1 MKNLSVLHINESD
14 RLGGAGRSA
23 YRIHESLRR
32 MGLRSR
38 MLVHRKSTRDDDVQ
52 LISSPNVRYFDLA
65 SYHTFERLSLQ
76 YLFYPSSFLLVNHP
90 WFKEADVIQ
99 IFNTHENYF
108 AHTALPLISRRRPT
122 VWRLSDMWS
131 LTGHCTHSLDCER
144 WMTGCGS
151 CPLLSDY
158 PALRWDTTAMLWKLK
173 KWVYARSHLDIV
185 APSKWIADLARRS
198 PLLGNFPVHHIP
210 NGIDTTV
217 FAPQDQSEARRTLGI
232 DESRKVILF
241 SSHQILNRQKGGDLM
256 VDALGRLALSYD
268 REKIL
273 LLVVGKGAEEWKV
286 DVPFAVMRMG
296 HVSEDKTMAAVYSA
310 ADIFVLPTLAD
321 TFPNAVLE
329 SMSCGTPPITFAVGG
344 CPELVRHMET
354 GYLAQYK
361 DPVDL
366 AKGMSLLLDDDEL
379 RSRLRQRGLEVVQSE
394 YQRDLEA
401 KRFKSLYE
409 DIYNER
415 AAA

>member
-1 MKNLSVLHINESD
+1 
-14 RLGGAGRSA
+14 
-23 YRIHESLRR
+23 
-32 MGLRSR
+32 
-38 MLVHRKSTRDDDVQ
+38 
-52 LISSPNVRYFDLA
+52 
-65 SYHTFERLSLQ
+65 
-76 YLFYPSSFLLVNHP
+76 
-90 WFKEADVIQ
+90 
-99 IFNTHENYF
+99 
-108 AHTALPLISRRRPT
+108 
-122 VWRLSDMWS
+122 MWS

-173 KWVYARSHLDIV
+173 KWVYARSRLDIV

>member
-38 MLVHRKSTRDDDVQ
+38 MLVHRKSTDDDDVRP
-52 LISSPNVRYFDLA
+52 ISSNNVRFFDLA

-76 YLFYPSSFLLVNHP
+76 YLFYPSSFLLVNHE
-90 WFKEADVIQ
+90 WFKDADVIQ
-99 IFNTHENYF
+99 LFNTHENYF
-108 AHTALPLISRRRPT
+108 AHTALPLISRRRPV

-131 LTGHCTHSLDCER
+131 LTGHCTHSLGCER
-144 WMTGCGS
+144 WLTGCGS

-158 PALRWDTTAMLWKLK
+158 PALRWDTTAMLWKIK
-173 KWVYARSHLDIV
+173 RWVYARSLVNIV
-185 APSKWIADLARRS
+185 APSKWIEAIARRS

-210 NGIDTTV
+210 NGVDTTV
-217 FAPQDQSEARRTLGI
+217 FTPKDQSEARRSLGI
-232 DESRKVILF
+232 DEAKKVILF

-256 VDALGRLALSYD
+256 IEALQRLALATD
-268 REKIL
+268 REKVL
-273 LLVVGKGAEEWKV
+273 LLVVGRGAEEWKV
-286 DVPFAVMRMG
+286 DVPFAVKRMG
-296 HVSEDKTMAAVYSA
+296 HVFDDNTMAAVYSA

-329 SMSCGTPPITFAVGG
+329 SMSCGTAPITFDVGG

-354 GYLAQYK
+354 GYLARYQ
-361 DPVDL
+361 DAEDL
-366 AKGMSLLLDDDEL
+366 AQGMSLLLDDDAL
-379 RSRLRQRGLEVVQSE
+379 RMRLRQRSLEVVAQE
-394 YQRDLEA
+394 YPRELEA
-401 KRFKSLYE
+401 KRFKALYE
-409 DIYNER
+409 ELYQER
-415 AAA
+415 MTA